1 MVADQRAHP
10 VVQTLL
16 RRRLEGSRPGARTD
30 GRRVALVI
38 EGGAMRGVVSAGM
51 ASALDQLG
59 LRDAFDEVHG
69 ASAGAFNGA
78 FFMAGQAA
86 YMTSLYWRGFGDPRF
101 VSLRRALR
109 GEGPAFD
116 MDYVVDGIWAR
127 GRPLRMDVLLE
138 SAAELHCTA
147 TDADTA
153 EIVDLAR
160 LRSAEEVRCAL
171 RASARL
177 PWLAGQPVA
186 FRGRRLLDAT
196 LAEAIP
202 VQAALTTA
210 TDVLVLQ
217 TRPEGVEHSGLSGPV
232 GLLTDRYLRTINPG
246 LVHLRRTRSERY
258 DKLSAWLAR
267 RAAESAL
274 AAPRP
279 VRRRRRGP
287 RSASSAH
294 PPRRRPSASSSTAMR
309 RCRWRAAR
317 ACGRRGWP
325 SRARIPRCSTCC
337 AATRAVPRALSSP
350 RRRSSCNAP
359 WTAPAEAESGHRG
372 PRTCNECYVNGV
384 RRAVL
389 PFRRQRSLKRRI
401 VDALTKSSEAQ
412 ARRCAPRPPRST
424 RNGPA
429 RGWPASPARASCISS
444 SCP

>member
-1 MVADQRAHP
+1 MPITRSLSRDTLVPLTAMVADQRAHP

-16 RRRLEGSRPGARTD
+16 RRRQEDSRPGARTD
-30 GRRVALVI
+30 GRRVALAI

-51 ASALDQLG
+51 ASALEQLG

-101 VSLRRALR
+101 VSFRRAFR
-109 GEGPAFD
+109 GGGPAFD

-138 SAAELHCTA
+138 SATELHCTA

-153 EIVDLAR
+153 AIVDLAG

-177 PWLAGQPVA
+177 PWLAGQPVT
-186 FRGRRLLDAT
+186 FRNRRLLDAT

-202 VQAALTTA
+202 VHAALTSA

-246 LVHLRRTRSERY
+246 LVALRRNRSERY
-258 DKLSAWLAR
+258 DELSAWLAR
-267 RAAESAL
+267 RATESA
-274 AAPRP
+274 AAAAGADSGEPAICVIRP
-279 VRRRRRGP
+279 
-287 RSASSAH
+287 
-294 PPRRRPSASSSTAMR
+294 
-309 RCRWRAAR
+309 
-317 ACGRRGWP
+317 
-325 SRARIPRCSTCC
+325 
-337 AATRAVPRALSSP
+337 
-350 RRRSSCNAP
+350 
-359 WTAPAEAESGHRG
+359 PAEATAISQLEHR
-372 PRTCNECYVNGV
+372 NEALQVAGSV
-384 RRAVL
+384 GLRAAWMAVEGEDPEVL
-389 PFRRQRSLKRRI
+389 DVLRGY
-401 VDALTKSSEAQ
+401 TG
-412 ARRCAPRPPRST
+412 APVGAEPVTSVT
-424 RNGPA
+424 
-429 RGWPASPARASCISS
+429 
-444 SCP
+444 

>member
-1 MVADQRAHP
+1 MPITRSLSPDTLAPRTAMVADQRAHP
-10 VVQTLL
+10 VIQTLL
-16 RRRLEGSRPGARTD
+16 RRREEGSRPGVRTD
-30 GRRVALVI
+30 ARRVALVI

-51 ASALDQLG
+51 ASALDQLK

-127 GRPLRMDVLLE
+127 GRPLRMDMLLE
-138 SAAELHCTA
+138 SATELHCTA

-153 EIVDLAR
+153 EIVDLAP

-186 FRGRRLLDAT
+186 FRDRRLLDAT

-202 VQAALTTA
+202 VQAALKTA

-258 DKLSAWLAR
+258 DKLSAWLGR
-267 RAAESAL
+267 RAAESATPTE
-274 AAPRP
+274 APHDQPAICVIRP
-279 VRRRRRGP
+279 P
-287 RSASSAH
+287 AET
-294 PPRRRPSASSSTAMR
+294 TAISQLEYR
-309 RCRWRAAR
+309 NEALQVAGSEGLRAAWM
-317 ACGRRGWP
+317 AVEGEDPEVLDVLRGYP
-325 SRARIPRCSTCC
+325 S
-337 AATRAVPRALSSP
+337 
-350 RRRSSCNAP
+350 
-359 WTAPAEAESGHRG
+359 
-372 PRTCNECYVNGV
+372 
-384 RRAVL
+384 
-389 PFRRQRSLKRRI
+389 
-401 VDALTKSSEAQ
+401 
-412 ARRCAPRPPRST
+412 
-424 RNGPA
+424 GPA
-429 RGWPASPARASCISS
+429 RAPEPETLQQAQGALDGAH
-444 SCP
+444 

>member
-1 MVADQRAHP
+1 MPITRSLSPDTLVPRMAMVTDQRAHP

-16 RRRLEGSRPGARTD
+16 RRREEGSRPGARTD

-127 GRPLRMDVLLE
+127 GRPLRMHVLLE
-138 SAAELHCTA
+138 SAIELHCTA
-147 TDADTA
+147 TDADA
-153 EIVDLAR
+153 AAIVDLAH
-160 LRSAEEVRCAL
+160 LGSAEEVRCAL

-202 VQAALTTA
+202 IQTALKTA

-232 GLLTDRYLRTINPG
+232 GLLTDRYLRTINPR
-246 LVHLRRTRSERY
+246 LVALRRTRSERY
-258 DKLSAWLAR
+258 DELSAWLGR
-267 RAAESAL
+267 RAAESATP
-274 AAPRP
+274 AASARARP
-279 VRRRRRGP
+279 PAICVIR
-287 RSASSAH
+287 
-294 PPRRRPSASSSTAMR
+294 PPAGATGISQLEHRNEALQVAGSEGL
-309 RCRWRAAR
+309 RAAWMAVEGEDPEVLDVLR
-317 ACGRRGWP
+317 AYASEP
-325 SRARIPRCSTCC
+325 ASDPESQTPEQAQ
-337 AATRAVPRALSSP
+337 RALD
-350 RRRSSCNAP
+350 
-359 WTAPAEAESGHRG
+359 G
-372 PRTCNECYVNGV
+372 
-384 RRAVL
+384 
-389 PFRRQRSLKRRI
+389 
-401 VDALTKSSEAQ
+401 
-412 ARRCAPRPPRST
+412 AR
-424 RNGPA
+424 
-429 RGWPASPARASCISS
+429 
-444 SCP
+444 

>member
-1 MVADQRAHP
+1 MPITRSLSPDTLAHRSAMVADQRAHP
-10 VVQTLL
+10 VVQMLL
-16 RRRLEGSRPGARTD
+16 RRREEGSRPGARSD
-30 GRRVALVI
+30 GRRAALVI

-147 TDADTA
+147 TDADSA
-153 EIVDLAR
+153 AIVDLAH

-177 PWLAGQPVA
+177 PWLAGQPVT
-186 FRGRRLLDAT
+186 FRGHRLLDAT

-202 VQAALTTA
+202 VQAALKTA

-232 GLLTDRYLRTINPG
+232 GLVTDRYLRTINPA
-246 LVHLRRTRSERY
+246 LVQLRRTRSERY
-258 DKLSAWLAR
+258 DELSAWLSR
-267 RAAESAL
+267 RAADSAAA
-274 AAPRP
+274 AAPGAAGAAGAAARNGQPAICVIRP
-279 VRRRRRGP
+279 PAETPAISQLEYRNEALQVAG
-287 RSASSAH
+287 AEGL
-294 PPRRRPSASSSTAMR
+294 
-309 RCRWRAAR
+309 RAAWMAVEGEDPEVLDVLR
-317 ACGRRGWP
+317 AYPVGPDQPIR
-325 SRARIPRCSTCC
+325 
-337 AATRAVPRALSSP
+337 
-350 RRRSSCNAP
+350 
-359 WTAPAEAESGHRG
+359 PADSV
-372 PRTCNECYVNGV
+372 TVV
-384 RRAVL
+384 
-389 PFRRQRSLKRRI
+389 
-401 VDALTKSSEAQ
+401 T
-412 ARRCAPRPPRST
+412 
-424 RNGPA
+424 
-429 RGWPASPARASCISS
+429 
-444 SCP
+444 

>member
-1 MVADQRAHP
+1 MPITRSLSPDTLVPRTAMVADQRTHP

-16 RRRLEGSRPGARTD
+16 ARREAGSRPGARSD

-127 GRPLRMDVLLE
+127 GRPLRMEVLLE

-153 EIVDLAR
+153 TIVDLAD
-160 LRSAEEVRCAL
+160 LHSAEEVRCAL
-171 RASARL
+171 RTSARL

-202 VQAALTTA
+202 IHAALRTA

-217 TRPEGVEHSGLSGPV
+217 TRPEGVEHSGLSGPI
-232 GLLTDRYLRTINPG
+232 GLLTDRYLRTINPA
-246 LVHLRRTRSERY
+246 LVALRRARSERY
-258 DKLSAWLAR
+258 DRLSAWLGR
-267 RAAESAL
+267 RAAESATP
-274 AAPRP
+274 AAAAHAGQPAICVIRP
-279 VRRRRRGP
+279 PAETTIISQLEYRNEALQVAG
-287 RSASSAH
+287 SEGL
-294 PPRRRPSASSSTAMR
+294 
-309 RCRWRAAR
+309 RAAWMALEGGDPEVLDVLR
-317 ACGRRGWP
+317 AYP
-325 SRARIPRCSTCC
+325 
-337 AATRAVPRALSSP
+337 AAAAGDPQSPPPEQSP
-350 RRRSSCNAP
+350 R
-359 WTAPAEAESGHRG
+359 
-372 PRTCNECYVNGV
+372 
-384 RRAVL
+384 VL
-389 PFRRQRSLKRRI
+389 
-401 VDALTKSSEAQ
+401 DG
-412 ARRCAPRPPRST
+412 AR
-424 RNGPA
+424 
-429 RGWPASPARASCISS
+429 
-444 SCP
+444 

>member
-1 MVADQRAHP
+1 MPITRSLSPDTLAPRMAMVADQRTHP

-16 RRRLEGSRPGARTD
+16 QRRHEGSRPGARTD

-109 GEGPAFD
+109 GRGPAFD

-127 GRPLRMDVLLE
+127 GRPLRIDILLE
-138 SAAELHCTA
+138 SATELHCTA

-153 EIVDLAR
+153 AIVDLAD
-160 LRSAEEVRCAL
+160 LRSAQEVRCAL

-186 FRGRRLLDAT
+186 FRDRRLLDAT

-202 VQAALTTA
+202 VQAALKTA

-246 LVHLRRTRSERY
+246 LVELRRARSERY
-258 DKLSAWLAR
+258 DQLSAWLGR
-267 RAAESAL
+267 RAAESATPTAGAD
-274 AAPRP
+274 AAGAVADQPAICVIRP
-279 VRRRRRGP
+279 PADATGISQLEHRNVALQVAG
-287 RSASSAH
+287 SEGL
-294 PPRRRPSASSSTAMR
+294 
-309 RCRWRAAR
+309 RAAWMALEGEDPEVLDVLR
-317 ACGRRGWP
+317 AY
-325 SRARIPRCSTCC
+325 
-337 AATRAVPRALSSP
+337 SS
-350 RRRSSCNAP
+350 
-359 WTAPAEAESGHRG
+359 
-372 PRTCNECYVNGV
+372 
-384 RRAVL
+384 
-389 PFRRQRSLKRRI
+389 
-401 VDALTKSSEAQ
+401 
-412 ARRCAPRPPRST
+412 
-424 RNGPA
+424 GPA
-429 RGWPASPARASCISS
+429 RAPDSHAPDQRQRAQDGAR
-444 SCP
+444 